1 MLKTLPHAIPKV
13 ASPTEKIPNEGF
25 NSNIEQVQA
34 YLTRHYEFKYNS
46 VTQRLLVRIRNAD
59 EQYHY
64 LEDYEFNSILKKIK
78 IQNIKCSKD
87 MLLMILKSDY
97 VLQFGPFL
105 NYLENLPEWDGTD
118 YVAQLATS
126 VRTT

>member
-46 VTQRLLVRIRNAD
+46 VTQRLLVK
-59 EQYHY
+59 
-64 LEDYEFNSILKKIK
+64 LE
-78 IQNIKCSKD
+78 
-87 MLLMILKSDY
+87 MLMSNTIIWKTMSSTAY
-97 VLQFGPFL
+97 
-105 NYLENLPEWDGTD
+105 
-118 YVAQLATS
+118 
-126 VRTT
+126 

>member
-64 LEDYEFNSILKKIK
+64 LEDYEFNSILKNN
-78 IQNIKCSKD
+78 QNPKHQV
-87 MLLMILKSDY
+87 LK
-97 VLQFGPFL
+97 G
-105 NYLENLPEWDGTD
+105 
-118 YVAQLATS
+118 YVADDFKIRLCPT
-126 VRTT
+126 V